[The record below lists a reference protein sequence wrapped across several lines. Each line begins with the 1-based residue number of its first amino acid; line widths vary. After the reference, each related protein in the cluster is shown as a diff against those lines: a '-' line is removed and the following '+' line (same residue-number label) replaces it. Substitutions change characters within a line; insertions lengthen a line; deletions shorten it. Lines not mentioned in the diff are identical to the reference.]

1 MTSTDTLFPNKVTL
15 TDMGGRGSD
24 FNIALSET
32 VQSIILGKNCFLQSK
47 AHFLFVSVTTLSTE
61 SGTDKEVWEI
71 FF

>member
-1 MTSTDTLFPNKVTL
+1 
-15 TDMGGRGSD
+15 MGGRGSD
-24 FNIALSET
+24 VNIALSET